1 MNLWQSYILI
11 PKGQNN
17 NKKLSNENDIP
28 IKYAIKQISTKICI
42 RFKQRVPSRNMNLE
56 KYEVMKSFTFH
67 YQVVILYIVGN
78 KVKARTLR
86 VRIRG

>member
-1 MNLWQSYILI
+1 
-11 PKGQNN
+11 
-17 NKKLSNENDIP
+17 
-28 IKYAIKQISTKICI
+28 
-42 RFKQRVPSRNMNLE
+42 MNLE

-67 YQVVILYIVGN
+67 YKVVILYIVGN

>member
-28 IKYAIKQISTKICI
+28 NQTNLNKNMYSIQTKSSIT
-42 RFKQRVPSRNMNLE
+42 
-56 KYEVMKSFTFH
+56 KYEPWKIWSYEIIHFPLSSGYT
-67 YQVVILYIVGN
+67 LY
-78 KVKARTLR
+78 RR
-86 VRIRG
+86 